1 MKTLLLLA
9 CLVGAGAAEL
19 PAKPQVLALIDRAQA
34 WLAARAQPDGALAE
48 GGVFTP
54 GITALVAEALS
65 QEPHALPAGHPAIAG
80 AIRHLAAL
88 RQADG
93 GVYAPDEGIANYTT
107 ACALRFVVLLP
118 DPLALGFDVPKMQ
131 DFLLGRQN
139 RDPASPGSGGIGYGP
154 DKPAGSEDLSNT
166 AYAVDAL
173 RASGLSPTDPRLQ
186 AALAFVQRCQD
197 LRSTN
202 SSAWVG
208 DTGGG
213 VYGPQ
218 DAARSW
224 ENRSLGSVPRHVP
237 TASMTYAL
245 ISTYLLLDLK
255 RDDPRVQAAV
265 GWLARN
271 YGFDANPG
279 LGNGR
284 ERQGL
289 FHSQALAARALD
301 LLASPTITL
310 PDGRTAD
317 WRADLFA
324 AVSARAHE
332 AKLADGTV
340 AAYWLNDEQRW
351 AEGIPH
357 LCTAYAV
364 RALKAIARNL
374 DH

>member
-1 MKTLLLLA
+1 MRTLLLLA
-9 CLVGAGAAEL
+9 CLTCAGTAEL
-19 PAKPQVLALIDRAQA
+19 PSQTQVLTLIDRAQA
-34 WLAARAQPDGALAE
+34 WLASRAQPDGSLAE

-54 GITALVAEALS
+54 GITALVAGALAE
-65 QEPHALPAGHPAIAG
+65 EPQPLPATHPAIAG

-88 RQADG
+88 RQTDG

-107 ACALRFVVLLP
+107 ACVLRFVVLLP
-118 DPLALGFDVPKMQ
+118 DPLSLGFDVPKMQ

-139 RDPASPGSGGIGYGP
+139 RDQASPGKGGIGYGP
-154 DKPAGSEDLSNT
+154 DKQAGSEDLSNT
-166 AYAVDAL
+166 AYAIDAL
-173 RASGLSPTDPRLQ
+173 RASGMSPTDPRLQ

-197 LRSTN
+197 LK
-202 SSAWVG
+202 SANPSDWVG
-208 DTGGG
+208 DSGGG

-279 LGNGR
+279 LGHGR

-301 LLASPTITL
+301 LLADQAITL
-310 PDGRTAD
+310 PDGSTAD

-324 AVSARAHE
+324 SVSARAHE
-332 AKLADGTV
+332 VKLPDGTA

-351 AEGIPH
+351 GEGIPH

-374 DH
+374 PR

>member
-1 MKTLLLLA
+1 VRALVLLA
-9 CLVGAGAAEL
+9 CLAGAGAAEL
-19 PAKPQVLALIDRAQA
+19 PKREQVLALIDRTQA
-34 WLAARAQPDGALAE
+34 WLASRARPDGALAE

-54 GITALVAEALS
+54 GITALAAGALRE
-65 QEPHALPAGHPAIAG
+65 EPHVLPADHPAISG
-80 AIRHLAAL
+80 AVRHLVAL
-88 RQADG
+88 RQPDG

-107 ACALRFVVLLP
+107 ACVLRFVILLP
-118 DPLALGFDVPKMQ
+118 DARDAGFDVPRMQ
-131 DFLLGRQN
+131 DFILGRQN
-139 RDPASPGSGGIGYGP
+139 TDQASAGAGGIGYGP

-166 AYAVDAL
+166 AYAIDAL
-173 RASGLSPTDPRLQ
+173 RASGMSPTDPRLQ

-197 LRSTN
+197 LK
-202 SSAWVG
+202 SANQSGWVG
-208 DTGGG
+208 NTGGG
-213 VYGPQ
+213 VYGPS

-265 GWLARN
+265 GWLAGN

-279 LGNGR
+279 LGAGR

-301 LLASPTITL
+301 LLAGGPITL
-310 PDGRTAD
+310 PDGRQAD

-324 AVSARAHE
+324 AVSAKARE
-332 AKLADGTV
+332 AKLADGTTG
-340 AAYWLNDEQRW
+340 AYWLNDEQRW
-351 AEGIPH
+351 GEGIPH
-357 LCTAYAV
+357 LCTTYAL

-374 DH
+374 P